1 MTQETN
7 DYFTVSTAKGQS
19 PVTFIEAC
27 RSYQVNREVRD
38 VDTNTWYGSLSY
50 YIAKAMKG
58 NKTVGT
64 GEWIDAIKTGMANN
78 RRLRKQNVVIE
89 KSE

>member
-1 MTQETN
+1 MVTT
-7 DYFTVSTAKGQS
+7 KGQS

-38 VDTNTWYGSLSY
+38 IDTNTWYGSLSY
-50 YIAKAMKG
+50 YIAQAMKEHQIG
-58 NKTVGT
+58 VTDDWIETV
-64 GEWIDAIKTGMANN
+64 KTGMSNN